1 MVESIASMSMSMSA
15 VKLQQ
20 SVSVAMMKETMQT
33 QEMAMQNLVNTIS
46 SATEGLHID
55 TYA

>member
-15 VKLQQ
+15 AKLQQ
-20 SVSVAMMKETMQT
+20 SVGVAMLKDTMQT
-33 QEMAMQNLVNTIS
+33 QEMAVQNLINTIS

>member
-1 MVESIASMSMSMSA
+1 MVDSIASMSMSMSA
-15 VKLQQ
+15 ARLQQ
-20 SVSVAMMKETMQT
+20 SVSLAMVKETMQT